1 MYLLFFYAQQINL
14 TKDIA
19 NSLCPQC
26 RNFQGL
32 EIVPGSSEMVVI
44 NKHCEFLKINL
55 NLVKVQVKMCNFILQ
70 NVLILI

>member
-1 MYLLFFYAQQINL
+1 
-14 TKDIA
+14 
-19 NSLCPQC
+19 
-26 RNFQGL
+26 
-32 EIVPGSSEMVVI
+32 MVVI